1 MNNNKSKNNFNEL
14 KKFIANLN
22 LSLTDE
28 LIKQSFTHP
37 SSKIIDSSI
46 SDYNSLEFLGDAVL
60 NLLVS
65 DWLYNKFNVNEGS
78 LTVSRSKIV
87 NNTSLSE
94 IGKKIG
100 IDQLIIVPEHYLI
113 TDGDVADVFEAIFG
127 AIYLQHGF
135 ITCQTFFNDHISKFL
150 VQLIATSSSFMQI
163 NPINQLQEF
172 FQKKQMKIPE
182 PTFEKTGADNSP
194 IYYCFYKINMN
205 NKEISVQGTAGNK
218 KDSKKR
224 AAEELLKQLL
234 ETNQINQ

>member
-1 MNNNKSKNNFNEL
+1 MSSKNPKKSFNEL
-14 KKFIANLN
+14 KKFITNLN
-22 LSLTDE
+22 LALKDE
-28 LIKQSFTHP
+28 LIKQAFTHP
-37 SSKIIDSSI
+37 SNKIIDSSI
-46 SDYNSLEFLGDAVL
+46 SDYNSLEFLGDAVF

-65 DWLYNKFNVNEGS
+65 DWFYNKFNVNEGS

-87 NNTSLSE
+87 NNISLSE

-113 TDGDVADVFEAIFG
+113 TDGDVADVFEAFFG

-135 ITCQTFFNDHISKFL
+135 IKCQTIFNEHISKYV
-150 VQLIATSSSFMQI
+150 VQLIETSSSFMQI

-172 FQKKQMKIPE
+172 FQKNQMKIPE
-182 PTFEKTGADNSP
+182 PTFKKTGPDNSP

-205 NKEISVQGTAGNK
+205 NKEISVKGTAGNK

-224 AAEELLKQLL
+224 AAEELLKQLI